1 MAVIEQIAAFNLE
14 YSKPNRRY
22 NPANLEI
29 NSMKYNKI
37 YRQWVVEGVPSA

>member
-14 YSKPNRRY
+14 YSKLNRRF
-22 NPANLEI
+22 NQASFEI

-37 YRQWVVEGVPSA
+37 YRQ